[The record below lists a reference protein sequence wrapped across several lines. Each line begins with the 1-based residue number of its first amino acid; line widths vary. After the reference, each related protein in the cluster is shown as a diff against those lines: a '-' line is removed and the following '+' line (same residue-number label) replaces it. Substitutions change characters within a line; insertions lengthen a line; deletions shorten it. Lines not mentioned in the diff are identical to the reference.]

1 MEEYTALRI
10 RKNQTMAQLR
20 ANHLLAEINAYEHET
35 LLSIIEQAFRQ
46 QDGMERWK
54 VYSELKRIASGIVGR
69 NARHQNLSSSEHYYA
84 MLRFIDWMLP
94 DVPDEDEQVEEVE
107 EIA

>member
-1 MEEYTALRI
+1 MKEYTPLQI
-10 RKNQTMAQLR
+10 RKIQTMAQLR
-20 ANHLLAEINAYEHET
+20 ANHLIAEINTYEHET

-54 VYSELKRIASGIVGR
+54 VYSELKHIASGIVGC
-69 NARHQNLSSSEHYYA
+69 NARHRNLSSSEHYYA
-84 MLRFIDWMLP
+84 MIRFIDWMLP
-94 DVPDEDEQVEEVE
+94 DAPDEDEQVEEVE